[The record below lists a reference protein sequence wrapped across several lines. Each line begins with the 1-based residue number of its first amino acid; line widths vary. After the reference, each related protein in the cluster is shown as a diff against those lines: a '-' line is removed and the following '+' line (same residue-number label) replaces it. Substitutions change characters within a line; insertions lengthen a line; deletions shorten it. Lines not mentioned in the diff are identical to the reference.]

1 MNKKIT
7 YAQAMERLQT
17 IVEGLE
23 NNTLGVD
30 ELTTQIKEANELV
43 GFCKQ
48 RLSQTTT
55 DIDNLLQQ

>member
-1 MNKKIT
+1 
-7 YAQAMERLQT
+7 MERLQT